1 MSSTSIP
8 RIGSKAAHAARS
20 VRRLRL
26 ELDLAT
32 TSLTAVPLPHGF
44 QWGPWKRE
52 RGLAHAAVL
61 FEGFRDEVDSRILPS
76 LGTLTG
82 CGEVVESTARD
93 FRFVPEASWLVLAP
107 TTSAGHE
114 SPCAAIQV
122 LATETNGLARIQNV
136 AVLPDYRGRRIG
148 RALITRALRSCRQL
162 GFQRIQLDVTATN
175 RVAASLYRSMG
186 FRLRRSYL
194 CVRDDEGTSPAV

>member
-8 RIGSKAAHAARS
+8 RHPSKTAHAARS

-32 TSLTAVPLPHGF
+32 SPLQAVPLPGGF
-44 QWGPWKRE
+44 QWGPWRKDRSF
-52 RGLAHAAVL
+52 AHAAVL
-61 FEGFRDEVDSRILPS
+61 FEGFRDQVDSRILPS
-76 LGTLTG
+76 LATLAG
-82 CGEVVESTARD
+82 CGEVVDSTARD

-107 TTSAGHE
+107 STTSGLE
-114 SPCAAIQV
+114 SPCGAIQV
-122 LATETNGLARIQNV
+122 LATETSGLARIQNV

-162 GFQRIQLDVTATN
+162 GFQRIQLDVTAAN
-175 RVAASLYRSMG
+175 RVAATLYRSLG

-194 CVRDDEGTSPAV
+194 CVRDDEGLSPIV